1 LNFSKTLKF
10 RYSMKNIKIAILS
23 AFVLAST
30 SCEKELELL
39 PEQSLAGSQAFA
51 SAANAEATLRGV
63 YSQTQLLEVFGSGV
77 HIINDFQADNT
88 DFVGSFPTLQ
98 DINTYVTT
106 SPNATIQGY
115 WQIHYRV
122 INAANSVIE
131 NVPKIQDPRLTP
143 EISKRLIAE
152 AKFLRAIVHFNL
164 LPMFGQPFQVNNGAT
179 LGIPLMLTS
188 FTGEITYP
196 ARATVAE
203 CYEQIRKDL
212 NEALTDLP
220 AATTA
225 ASRGRATK
233 GAAAG
238 YLARLHLYKGEFQQA
253 AEFSNQVVSN
263 TALYSLAT
271 NYGFYGATPT
281 AEHVFALINSAT
293 DNGRTGSGGWAS
305 YHRPAVNGGR
315 GDCAMTINLEDAFKK
330 EPTDKRYVDLST
342 IVTAADTQRK
352 RMTLKFS
359 DATNNTDLAPLMRT
373 SEMVLTR
380 AEALAEIN
388 GINTESLTLVNGI
401 RTRAGLPAWT
411 ATTFASKAAFITGI
425 LEERR
430 KELCF
435 EGHRKMDLLRR
446 NLPLR
451 TAGTTAALAVFGGQ
465 KTVLP
470 IPQREIDLNKSLV
483 QNAGY

>member
-1 LNFSKTLKF
+1 
-10 RYSMKNIKIAILS
+10 MKNIKIAILS
-23 AFVLAST
+23 AFVLFST
-30 SCEKELELL
+30 SCSEELELL
-39 PEQSLAGSQAFA
+39 PEQSLAGTQAFA
-51 SAANAEATLRGV
+51 NAANAEATLRGV

-77 HIINDFQADNT
+77 HIIYDFQADNT

-106 SPNATIQGY
+106 SPNATLQGY

-164 LPMFGQPFQVNNGAT
+164 LPLFSQPYQVSNGAT
-179 LGIPLMLTS
+179 PGIPLILTS
-188 FTGEITYP
+188 FTGEITFP
-196 ARATVAE
+196 ERSTVAQ

-220 AATTA
+220 AVSTA
-225 ASRGRATK
+225 ASRGRASK

-238 YLARLHLYKGEFQQA
+238 YLSRLHLYKGEYQQA
-253 AEFSNQVVSN
+253 AEFANQIV
-263 TALYSLAT
+263 TAPTLYSVAA
-271 NYGFYGATPT
+271 NYGFYGAAPT
-281 AEHVFALINSAT
+281 AEHVFAIVNSAT

-305 YHRPAVNGGR
+305 YHRPAANGGR
-315 GDCAMTINLEDAFKK
+315 GDCAMTLSLENSFKT
-330 EPTDKRYVDLST
+330 EATDKRYVDLST
-342 IVTAADTQRK
+342 MVTAADGQRK
-352 RMTLKFS
+352 RMTLKYQ
-359 DATNNTDLAPLMRT
+359 DAANNTDLCPLMRT
-373 SEMVLTR
+373 SEIYLTR
-380 AEALAEIN
+380 AEALAELN
-388 GINTESLTLVNGI
+388 GINAESLTLVNGI

-411 ATTFASKAAFITGI
+411 ATTFTSKGAFVNAI

-430 KELCF
+430 KELAF

-446 NLPLR
+446 SLPLR
-451 TAGTTAALAVFGGQ
+451 TTGPTASLAAFGNP
-465 KTVLP
+465 KTILP
-470 IPQREIDLNKSLV
+470 IPQRELDLNKSLT